1 MKSKDIFEFSKATWI
16 TDQIT
21 MPAVTAPQ
29 PTGLVISFTFLS
41 SWGGSRA
48 EIQSIKV
55 QDEEGNDVDKLIAD
69 KWFLNAENFPE
80 SIYFTLSRLYKP
92 AFIQIENGISESGV
106 KEMEIW
112 IAERRIWS
120 GEVPMGKP
128 EKKTFAIALPIEYQ
142 EIKVPKMPPV
152 RPRSA

>member
-1 MKSKDIFEFSKATWI
+1 MKSEKFEFSKATWI

-41 SWGGSRA
+41 SWGASTA
-48 EIQSIKV
+48 EIQSVKI
-55 QDEEGNDVDKLIAD
+55 QDEEGNDIDKLIPD

-80 SIYFTLSRLYKP
+80 SIYFTLSKLYKP
-92 AFIQIENGISESGV
+92 AFVQVENGVSEKGV

-112 IAERRIWS
+112 ISEKQIWR
-120 GEVPMGKP
+120 GELPMATP
-128 EKKTFAIALPIEYQ
+128 EKKTFAIALPIDAQ
-142 EIKVPKMPPV
+142 EIRAPKQISA

>member
-1 MKSKDIFEFSKATWI
+1 MKSEKFEFSKATWI

-41 SWGGSRA
+41 SWGASTA
-48 EIQSIKV
+48 EIQSVKI
-55 QDEEGNDVDKLIAD
+55 QDEEGNDTDKLIPD

-80 SIYFTLSRLYKP
+80 SIYFTLSTLYKP
-92 AFIQIENGISESGV
+92 AFVQIENGISEKGV

-112 IAERRIWS
+112 IAEKQIWR
-120 GEVPMGKP
+120 GELPMATQ
-128 EKKTFAIALPIEYQ
+128 EKKNFAIALPIDAK
-142 EIKVPKMPPV
+142 EINAPKKYSS
-152 RPRSA
+152 RPKSA